1 VAGELTFGYD
11 DFGGLPYGQAAAV
24 YGTNLAPAV
33 TLSACGDAVSP
44 MLFASN
50 PSTPPWGL
58 FLITDWQSPGV
69 ALADAKVQ
77 SFELVIQSQ
86 DRPDTPIGPVGPL
99 GIRLGTD
106 EAVIQSM
113 FPTEW
118 DSHNGR
124 STAVIDANG
133 SEVIVSER
141 IVGIAD
147 VGGGP
152 MILGILDGVVVTIMW
167 GNPAYV
173 HQQLG
178 MLWCP

>member
-1 VAGELTFGYD
+1 
-11 DFGGLPYGQAAAV
+11 V

-58 FLITDWQSPGV
+58 FLITNWQAPGV
-69 ALADAKVQ
+69 ALADATVQ

-86 DRPDTPIGPVGPL
+86 DHPNSPIGPVGPL
-99 GIRLGTD
+99 GLRLGTA
-106 EAVIQSM
+106 EATIQTM
-113 FPTEW
+113 FPVEW
-118 DSHNGR
+118 GNHNSR
-124 STAVIDANG
+124 STVVTDANG
-133 SEVIVSER
+133 SGSVVSER
-141 IVGIAD
+141 IVSVAD

-152 MILGILDGVVVTIMW
+152 MILGVADGVVVTIMW
-167 GNPAYV
+167 GNPDFV